1 MSGHILCLFKNVF
14 KHYLSKACFS
24 AYEKQSIK
32 MKNNEINFSEHKVLH
47 ELKHYLP
54 AQAPLKDFIHHN
66 TLHAFQN
73 KPFHHALCNAA
84 KIFGFKTTL
93 SLNDYRSLYK
103 KGLINDD
110 ILDSIITTQKGA
122 SNLPLW
128 KNKLLHE
135 QYPYA
140 LDSRIGK
147 LKDNWK
153 QHYKID
159 MDALVHPLLFR
170 IVCSYLDQG
179 IAFWNF
185 PIEHKGFLASIKE
198 LERNSYSSIFNSKR
212 VRELL
217 LNGHCSLANLLSI
230 LVGDETL
237 YEQYLFDQQFAHQGW
252 SGMVAFIEENP
263 NALLDKKTISLHDF
277 IQFELLLEINALD
290 EQLGNNWKPLKEV
303 IHEKPEAL
311 FAPVEITELNE
322 VIMLWQD
329 AYEWTYYDQVLAGV
343 QLGFDNH
350 EAKTK
355 KSFQALFCIDD
366 RECSIR
372 RYTEHNDP
380 NCETFGTP
388 GFFGVEFYYQPKNG
402 KFHTKLCPA
411 PVTPKH
417 LIKEINTKGNK
428 ETDAHYSKKSHSLLQ
443 GWIISQTLGFSSAVK
458 LAINIF
464 KPTMSP
470 ATTSSYKHMDKFSQL
485 TIENK
490 NINQQENGLQI
501 GFTIDEMVTR
511 VQNLLNS
518 IGLIENFAPLVYLIG
533 HGASSINNTHY
544 AGYDCGACSGR
555 PGSVNARVMSFMAN
569 HSKVRAILAQK
580 GLFIPES
587 TQFIG
592 ALHDTTRDEMEF
604 YDEEGLHGVNKTL
617 HAQNKIVFNKSLDEN
632 AKERSRRFILTNSKD
647 NAKKVHEAVKLRSV
661 SLFEPR
667 PELNHATNAL
677 CIVGQRDLSKHL
689 FLDRRSFLNSYDYKI
704 DLDGT
709 YLTNVLKPIGPVC
722 GGINLEYYFSRVDN
736 QKLGAG
742 TKLPHNVM
750 GLIGVANGIDGD
762 LRPGLPSQMIEVHDP
777 IRMLLIVEHAHEIV
791 LKAISQTPETYEWYN
806 NEWMHL
812 VSVNPSTRALHVYK
826 NGQFTPYKP
835 LTKHILNI
843 ENLERLIES
852 TEENFPVYHYN

>member
-1 MSGHILCLFKNVF
+1 
-14 KHYLSKACFS
+14 
-24 AYEKQSIK
+24 
-32 MKNNEINFSEHKVLH
+32 MKNNQSNFNEHEVLH
-47 ELKHYLP
+47 ELKHFLP

-66 TLHAFQN
+66 TLHSFQN
-73 KPFHHALCNAA
+73 LKFYDALHHAA

-93 SLNDYRSLYK
+93 SLNDYRNLYQSGK
-103 KGLINDD
+103 IDTQVLEN
-110 ILDSIITTQKGA
+110 IITEQKGKDELA
-122 SNLPLW
+122 LW
-128 KNKLLHE
+128 KDKLFNK
-135 QYPYA
+135 QFDYQI
-140 LDSRIGK
+140 DSRIGK
-147 LKDNWK
+147 LKANWK
-153 QHYKID
+153 NNYKID

-179 IAFWNF
+179 IAIWNF
-185 PIEHKGFLASIKE
+185 PIEHEGFLSSIRE
-198 LERNSYSSIFNSKR
+198 FERMSYGSIFNSKR
-212 VRELL
+212 VRDLL
-217 LNGHCSLANLLSI
+217 LNNNCSMEHLLKI

-237 YEQYLFDQQFAHQGW
+237 YAQYLYDQQFAHQGW
-252 SGMVAFIEENP
+252 SGMVSFIEDNP
-263 NALLDKKTISLHDF
+263 NALLDTKKITLHDF
-277 IQFELLLEINALD
+277 IVFELLLEINALD
-290 EQLGNNWKPLKEV
+290 SQYENNWKPVKDTLKE
-303 IHEKPEAL
+303 KPTPL
-311 FAPVEITELNE
+311 FAPVKVTELNE

-343 QLGFDNH
+343 QLGYDNK
-350 EAKTK
+350 APKTA

-372 RYTEHNDP
+372 RYVELNDE

-388 GFFGVEFYYQPKNG
+388 GFFGVEFFYQPKNG

-411 PVTPKH
+411 PVTPKY

-428 ETDAHYSKKSHSLLQ
+428 DKDAHYSKKSNSLFQ
-443 GWIISQTLGFSSAVK
+443 GWIISQTLGFSSAFK
-458 LAINIF
+458 LAVNIF
-464 KPTMSP
+464 KPTMGP
-470 ATTSSYKHMDKFSQL
+470 ATTSSFKHMDKFSQL

-490 NINQQENGLQI
+490 NINQREGDLQI
-501 GFTIDEMVTR
+501 GFTVDEMVIR

-518 IGLIENFAPLVYLIG
+518 IGLIENFAPLVYLVG

-569 HSKVRAILAQK
+569 HKKVREILANK
-580 GLFIPES
+580 GLVIPDT
-587 TQFIG
+587 TQFMG
-592 ALHDTTRDEMEF
+592 VLHDTTRDEMEF
-604 YDEEGLHGVNKTL
+604 YDEDLLNETNKMLHE
-617 HAQNKIVFNKSLDEN
+617 QNKKTFQKSLDEN
-632 AKERSRRFILTNSKD
+632 AKERSRRFILTNTKD
-647 NAKKVHEAVKLRSV
+647 SAKKVHEAVKLRSV

-677 CIVGQRDLSKHL
+677 CIVGQRELTKHL

-704 DLDGT
+704 DLDGAF
-709 YLTNVLKPIGPVC
+709 LTNILKPIGPVC

-777 IRMLLIVEHAHEIV
+777 IRMLVIVEHYPEIV
-791 LKAISQTPETYEWYN
+791 LKAISQAPETYEWYN

-812 VSVNPSTRALHVYK
+812 VSVNPVTRKLQVFK
-826 NGQFTPYKP
+826 DGQFLPYKP
-835 LTKHILNI
+835 LKSKLELAPNLNH
-843 ENLERLIES
+843 LVES
-852 TEENFPVYHYN
+852 TEENFPVYLFNN

>member
-1 MSGHILCLFKNVF
+1 
-14 KHYLSKACFS
+14 
-24 AYEKQSIK
+24 
-32 MKNNEINFSEHKVLH
+32 MKNNQSNFNEHEVLH
-47 ELKHYLP
+47 ELKHFLP

-66 TLHAFQN
+66 TLHSFQN
-73 KPFHHALCNAA
+73 LKFYDALHQAA

-93 SLNDYRSLYK
+93 SLNDYRNLYHGGK
-103 KGLINDD
+103 IDD
-110 ILDSIITTQKGA
+110 QVLENIITERKGKDELA
-122 SNLPLW
+122 LW
-128 KNKLLHE
+128 KDKLFNK
-135 QYPYA
+135 QFDYQI
-140 LDSRIGK
+140 DSRIGK
-147 LKDNWK
+147 LKANWK
-153 QHYKID
+153 NNYKID

-179 IAFWNF
+179 IAIWNF
-185 PIEHKGFLASIKE
+185 PIEHKGLLSSIKE
-198 LERNSYSSIFNSKR
+198 LERMSYSSIFNSKR
-212 VRELL
+212 VRDLL
-217 LNGHCSLANLLSI
+217 LNNNCSMEHLLEI
-230 LVGDETL
+230 LVGEETL
-237 YEQYLFDQQFAHQGW
+237 YAQYLYDQQFAHQGW
-252 SGMVAFIEENP
+252 SGMVSFIEDNP
-263 NALLDKKTISLHDF
+263 NALLDTKKITLHDF
-277 IQFELLLEINALD
+277 IVFELLLEINALD
-290 EQLGNNWKPLKEV
+290 SQYGDNWKPVKDTLKER
-303 IHEKPEAL
+303 PTPL
-311 FAPVEITELNE
+311 FNPVKVTELNE
-322 VIMLWQD
+322 IIMLWQD

-343 QLGFDNH
+343 QLGYDNK
-350 EAKTK
+350 APKTA

-372 RYTEHNDP
+372 RYVELNDE

-388 GFFGVEFYYQPKNG
+388 GFFGVEFFYQPKNG

-411 PVTPKH
+411 PVTPKY

-428 ETDAHYSKKSHSLLQ
+428 DKDAYYSKKSHSLFQ
-443 GWIISQTLGFSSAVK
+443 GWIISQTLGFSSAFK
-458 LAINIF
+458 LAVNIF

-470 ATTSSYKHMDKFSQL
+470 ATTSSFKHMDKFSQL

-490 NINQQENGLQI
+490 NINQREGDLQI
-501 GFTIDEMVTR
+501 GFTVDEMVTR

-518 IGLIENFAPLVYLIG
+518 IGLIENFAPLVYLVG

-569 HSKVRAILAQK
+569 HKKVREILAQK
-580 GLFIPES
+580 GLEIPEN
-587 TQFIG
+587 TRFIG

-604 YDEEGLHGVNKTL
+604 YDKVLLDEIQKLLHSKNKKTF
-617 HAQNKIVFNKSLDEN
+617 QKSLDEN
-632 AKERSRRFILTNSKD
+632 AKERSRRFILTNTKD
-647 NAKKVHEAVKLRSV
+647 SAKKVHEAVKLRSV

-677 CIVGQRDLSKHL
+677 CIIGQRDLTKHL
-689 FLDRRSFLNSYDYKI
+689 FLDRRSFLNSFDYKI

-709 YLTNVLKPIGPVC
+709 FLTNILKPIGPVC

-777 IRMLLIVEHAHEIV
+777 IRMLVIVEHFPEIV
-791 LKAISQTPETYEWYN
+791 LKAISQAPETYEWYN

-812 VSVNPSTRALHVYK
+812 VSVNPITRKLHVFK
-826 NGQFTPYKP
+826 DGQFVAYKP
-835 LTKHILNI
+835 LKTKLELAPNLNH
-843 ENLERLIES
+843 LVES
-852 TEENFPVYHYN
+852 TEENFPVYLFNN

>member
-1 MSGHILCLFKNVF
+1 
-14 KHYLSKACFS
+14 
-24 AYEKQSIK
+24 
-32 MKNNEINFSEHKVLH
+32 MKNNQSNFNEYEVLH
-47 ELKHYLP
+47 ELKHFLP

-66 TLHAFQN
+66 TLHSFQN
-73 KPFHHALCNAA
+73 LKFYDALHQAA

-93 SLNDYRSLYK
+93 SLNDYRNLYQSGK
-103 KGLINDD
+103 IDTQVLEN
-110 ILDSIITTQKGA
+110 IIAEQKGKDELA
-122 SNLPLW
+122 LW
-128 KNKLLHE
+128 KDKLLNK
-135 QYPYA
+135 QFDYQI
-140 LDSRIGK
+140 DSRIGK
-147 LKDNWK
+147 LKANWK
-153 QHYKID
+153 NNYKID
-159 MDALVHPLLFR
+159 MDAMVHPLLFR

-179 IAFWNF
+179 IAIWNF
-185 PIEHKGFLASIKE
+185 PIEHKGFLSSIRE
-198 LERNSYSSIFNSKR
+198 FERMSYGSIFNSKR
-212 VRELL
+212 VRDLL
-217 LNGHCSLANLLSI
+217 LNNNCSLEHLLEI

-237 YEQYLFDQQFAHQGW
+237 YAQYLYDQQFAHQGW
-252 SGMVAFIEENP
+252 SGMVSFIEDNP
-263 NALLDKKTISLHDF
+263 NALLDTKKITLHDF
-277 IQFELLLEINALD
+277 IVFELLLEINALD
-290 EQLGNNWKPLKEV
+290 SQYGNNWKPIKDNLKER
-303 IHEKPEAL
+303 PTPL
-311 FAPVEITELNE
+311 FARVENTELNE

-343 QLGFDNH
+343 QLGYDNK
-350 EAKTK
+350 APKK
-355 KSFQALFCIDD
+355 AKSFQALFCIDD

-372 RYTEHNDP
+372 RYVEQNDI

-411 PVTPKH
+411 PVTPKY

-428 ETDAHYSKKSHSLLQ
+428 EKDAHYSKKSHSLFQ
-443 GWIISQTLGFSSAVK
+443 GWIISQTLGFSSAFK

-470 ATTSSYKHMDKFSQL
+470 ATTSSFKHMDKFSQL

-490 NINQQENGLQI
+490 NINQREGDLQI
-501 GFTIDEMVTR
+501 GFTVDEMVIR

-518 IGLIENFAPLVYLIG
+518 IGLIENFAPLVYLVG

-569 HSKVRAILAQK
+569 HKKVREILANK
-580 GLFIPES
+580 GLVIPDT
-587 TQFIG
+587 TQFVG

-604 YDEEGLHGVNKTL
+604 YDEDLLNETQKIFHE
-617 HAQNKIVFNKSLDEN
+617 QNKKTFQKSLDEN
-632 AKERSRRFILTNSKD
+632 AKERSRRFILTNTKD
-647 NAKKVHEAVKLRSV
+647 SAKKVHEAVKLRSV

-667 PELNHATNAL
+667 PELNHATNSL
-677 CIVGQRDLSKHL
+677 CIVGQRDLTKHL

-709 YLTNVLKPIGPVC
+709 FLTNILKPIGPVC

-777 IRMLLIVEHAHEIV
+777 IRMLVIVEHFPEIV
-791 LKAISQTPETYEWYN
+791 LKAISQAPETYEWYH

-812 VSVNPSTRALHVYK
+812 VSVNPVTRKLQVFE
-826 NGQFTPYKP
+826 NGQFVPYKP
-835 LTKHILNI
+835 LKAKLDLAPNLND
-843 ENLERLIES
+843 LVES
-852 TEENFPVYHYN
+852 TEENFPVYLFNN

>member
-1 MSGHILCLFKNVF
+1 
-14 KHYLSKACFS
+14 
-24 AYEKQSIK
+24 
-32 MKNNEINFSEHKVLH
+32 MKNNQSNFNEHEVLH
-47 ELKHYLP
+47 ELKHFLP

-66 TLHAFQN
+66 TLHSFQN
-73 KPFHHALCNAA
+73 LKFYDALHQAA

-93 SLNDYRSLYK
+93 SLNDYRNLYQSGK
-103 KGLINDD
+103 IDAQVLEN
-110 ILDSIITTQKGA
+110 IITERKGKVE
-122 SNLPLW
+122 LTLW
-128 KNKLLHE
+128 KDKLFNK
-135 QYPYA
+135 QFDYQI
-140 LDSRIGK
+140 DSRIGK
-147 LKDNWK
+147 LKANWK
-153 QHYKID
+153 NNYKID

-170 IVCSYLDQG
+170 IICSYLDQG
-179 IAFWNF
+179 IAIWNF
-185 PIEHKGFLASIKE
+185 PIEHKGLLSSIKE
-198 LERNSYSSIFNSKR
+198 LERMSYSSIFNSKR
-212 VRELL
+212 VRDLL
-217 LNGHCSLANLLSI
+217 LNNKCSMEHLLEI
-230 LVGDETL
+230 LVGDDTL
-237 YEQYLFDQQFAHQGW
+237 YAQYLYDQQFAHQGW
-252 SGMVAFIEENP
+252 SGMVSFIEDNP
-263 NALLDKKTISLHDF
+263 SALLDTQKITLHDF
-277 IQFELLLEINALD
+277 IVFELLLEINALD
-290 EQLGNNWKPLKEV
+290 SQYGDKWKPVKDTLKE
-303 IHEKPEAL
+303 KPTPL
-311 FAPVEITELNE
+311 FAPVKVTELNE

-343 QLGFDNH
+343 QLGYDNK
-350 EAKTK
+350 APKTA

-372 RYTEHNDP
+372 RYVELNDE

-388 GFFGVEFYYQPKNG
+388 GFFGVEFFYQPKNG

-411 PVTPKH
+411 PVTPKY

-428 ETDAHYSKKSHSLLQ
+428 DKDAHYSKKSHSLFQ
-443 GWIISQTLGFSSAVK
+443 GWIISQTLGFSSAIK
-458 LAINIF
+458 LAVNIF

-470 ATTSSYKHMDKFSQL
+470 ATTSSFKHMDKLSQL

-490 NINQQENGLQI
+490 NINQRAGDLQI
-501 GFTIDEMVTR
+501 GFTADEMVTR

-518 IGLIENFAPLVYLIG
+518 IGLIENFAPLVYLVG

-569 HSKVRAILAQK
+569 HKKVREILAQK
-580 GLFIPES
+580 GLEIPEN
-587 TQFIG
+587 TRFIG

-604 YDEEGLHGVNKTL
+604 YDEVLLDEIQKLLHSKNKKTF
-617 HAQNKIVFNKSLDEN
+617 QKSLDEN
-632 AKERSRRFILTNSKD
+632 AKERSRRFILTNTKD
-647 NAKKVHEAVKLRSV
+647 TAKKVHEAVKLRSV

-677 CIVGQRDLSKHL
+677 CIIGQRDLTKHL

-709 YLTNVLKPIGPVC
+709 FLTNILKPIGPVC

-777 IRMLLIVEHAHEIV
+777 IRMLVIVEHFPEIV
-791 LKAISQTPETYEWYN
+791 LKAISQAPETYEWYN

-812 VSVNPSTRALHVYK
+812 VSVNPITRKLHVFK
-826 NGQFTPYKP
+826 DGQFVPYKP
-835 LTKHILNI
+835 LKTKLELAPNLNH
-843 ENLERLIES
+843 LVES
-852 TEENFPVYHYN
+852 TEENFPVYLFNN